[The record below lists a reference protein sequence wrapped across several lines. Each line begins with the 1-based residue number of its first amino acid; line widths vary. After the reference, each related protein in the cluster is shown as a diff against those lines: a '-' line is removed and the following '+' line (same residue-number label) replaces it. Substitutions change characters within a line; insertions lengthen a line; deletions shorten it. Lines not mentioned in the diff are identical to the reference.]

1 MKKSSFK
8 RTSKRGLKKTAFTL
22 VELLVV
28 IAIIGILI
36 GLLLPAVQAAREAAR
51 RMQCTNNLKQM
62 GIAFHD
68 FHDAKKEIVS
78 TSWSSIVVQAMI
90 KAGNKAGTADGWG
103 DRWGSFPT
111 DLLPY
116 IEQVQLY
123 ETILEKALQGNNAY
137 NCAGVGAGVMTPFYW
152 CPSDS
157 RALTERGDTNSCPR
171 LSYHMCQGDYFSGA
185 NQCSINSTRGV
196 GKSRRDS
203 ASTSGILTEDPCKNG
218 NFDLSAIIDGTSNT
232 IAFGE
237 CVTASANKN
246 VKGGVVV
253 TANSNIATCLAT
265 VVNGELAGE
274 LNTDRRVSV
283 GQVYGGVA
291 HSVGIRFID
300 NIGCNM
306 VFTTCAPPNT
316 PYCESATDWG
326 ANAIHTA
333 SATSFHSGG
342 ANVVFCD
349 GSVKFISETINALS
363 SGYSYSSL
371 NPWSQPMNGVSRF
384 GVWGAMGSRAGG
396 ETITL

>member
-1 MKKSSFK
+1 MRNLFFK
-8 RTSKRGLKKTAFTL
+8 RTSKKGLKKIAFTL

-78 TSWSSIVVQAMI
+78 TGWSSVIVQAMI
-90 KAGNKAGTADGWG
+90 KLGKTGNADGWG
-103 DRWGSFPT
+103 NRWGSFPT

-137 NCAGVGAGVMTPFYW
+137 SCAGVGAGVMTPFYW

-157 RALTERGDTNSCPR
+157 RVSTERGDTNNCPR
-171 LSYHMCQGDYFSGA
+171 LSYHMCIGDYNSGA
-185 NQCSINSTRGV
+185 GAFDINATRGV

-203 ASTSGILTEDPCKNG
+203 AANGSVLTEDPCKNG
-218 NFDLSAIIDGTSNT
+218 NFDFSAIVDGTSNT

-253 TANSNIATCLAT
+253 TASSNIATCLAT
-265 VVNGELAGE
+265 VVNGELAGD
-274 LNTDRRVSV
+274 LNTDRHVSV
-283 GQVYGGVA
+283 GQVYGGIA

-300 NIGCNM
+300 NIGANM
-306 VFTTCAPPNT
+306 IFMTCAPPNT

-326 ANAIHTA
+326 ANAIHTV

-363 SGYSYSSL
+363 SGYSYSSM
-371 NPWSQPMNGVSRF
+371 NSWSQPMNGTSRF

-396 ETITL
+396 ETTTL